1 MTSDDRLD
9 QLIRSSLDWEAGRVA
24 AAQPSMRQATGRLA
38 DRLGA
43 EGRTTRPRL
52 TLTPSSAASLNLL
65 TIILL
70 LLGLALAWYVGTQL
84 NQPSVPPPDLRFGF
98 PISCEVPRY
107 TGLAFDEANNQV
119 VLSFVAED
127 GPDAAIELDLYSL
140 YADGRLV
147 QDVSVPGET
156 RADNLTGSG
165 VLVRRLTERGRDLL
179 LERVA
184 DAGLTPGCRFL
195 QTEAAGGTLMA
206 WTEDGGTEVS
216 WGSGGSSGSHRLD
229 ADDEAVLAELTVALA
244 RPETWLP
251 DDAWIDATEQ
261 RIEPDHWLIRIE
273 LRPTEHGPGDTVS
286 LLDGNVLEGTDPRYR
301 LVVLPAGQEAETFGD
316 ELAITD
322 PLGPGSAIRCA
333 VASLDEAIALATSL
347 ETLANGQGLGTD
359 TQEGEVFTEDLTH
372 SITFG
377 MQPVFGAQY
386 DCGTLA
392 EDWQIMT
399 APTPTPSAGA
409 PVGDLA
415 DIDPCELVAP
425 AAAAILGVDGLE
437 RRPSS
442 RLPLG
447 VPAWACAV
455 FDASAEEILWPEGTV
470 DPPPAGH
477 RVTVTLYP
485 ASVDLDA
492 ADALVESIFGPGRPR
507 GSVVGHPAW
516 GLVDCDPDAMD
527 ITCGR
532 AVVGWAHGHLIVF
545 EFTAQT
551 VLRDPDAPPVMGAP
565 RDPIVSAEAA
575 DAFVASMLAGIAP

>member
-1 MTSDDRLD
+1 MTPDDRLD
-9 QLIRSSLDWEAGRVA
+9 QLIRASLDWEAGRVA
-24 AAQPSMRQATGRLA
+24 VSQPSMRKATGRLA

-43 EGRTTRPRL
+43 EGRATRPRL

-65 TIILL
+65 TLILL

-84 NQPSVPPPDLRFGF
+84 NRPPEPPADLRFGF
-98 PISCEVPRY
+98 PISCEVPRH
-107 TGLAFDEANNQV
+107 TGLAFDAANNQV
-119 VLSFVAED
+119 VLSFAAAD
-127 GPDAAIELDLYSL
+127 GPDADGDFYSL
-140 YADGRLV
+140 YADGLFV

-156 RADNLTGSG
+156 RADNITGSE
-165 VLVRRLTERGRDLL
+165 VLVRRLNERGRDLL
-179 LERVA
+179 LARVA

-216 WGSGGSSGSHRLD
+216 WGPGGLSGSHRLD
-229 ADDEAVLAELTVALA
+229 ADDEAVLAALTTALA
-244 RPETWLP
+244 HPETWLP

-273 LRPTEHGPGDTVS
+273 LRPTEHGPGDTVN
-286 LLDGNVLEGTDPRYR
+286 LFDGSILEGTDPRSR
-301 LVVLPAGQEAETFGD
+301 LVVLPAGQDAETFGD
-316 ELAITD
+316 ALAITD
-322 PLGPGSAIRCA
+322 PLGPGSASRCA
-333 VASLDEAIALATSL
+333 VASLHEAIALATSL
-347 ETLANGQGLGTD
+347 EMLANGGGLGTD
-359 TQEGEVFTEDLTH
+359 TEEGEVFTEDLTH

-377 MQPVFGAQY
+377 IQPVFGAQY

-399 APTPTPSAGA
+399 APIPTPSAGA

-415 DIDPCELVAP
+415 SIDPCELAAP

-437 RRPSS
+437 RRPS

-455 FDASAEEILWPEGTV
+455 FDASAEEILWPESTV

-492 ADALVESIFGPGRPR
+492 ADGLVESIFGTGLPR
-507 GSVVGHPAW
+507 ESIGGHPSWA
-516 GLVDCDPDAMD
+516 LVDCDLEAGDCPF
-527 ITCGR
+527 GR
-532 AVVGWAHGHLIVF
+532 AVVGWSQGHLIIF
-545 EFTAQT
+545 EFTAET
-551 VLRDPDAPPVMGAP
+551 VLRDPAAPPVMGAP
-565 RDPIVSAEAA
+565 RDPIVSAETA
-575 DAFVASMLAGIAP
+575 DAFVASTLAGIAP

>member
-9 QLIRSSLDWEAGRVA
+9 QLIRASLDWEAGRVA

-38 DRLGA
+38 DRMSAAGP
-43 EGRTTRPRL
+43 TTRPRL
-52 TLTPSSAASLNLL
+52 ALTPSSAASLNLL

-84 NQPSVPPPDLRFGF
+84 NPPPVPPPDLRFGF
-98 PISCEVPRY
+98 PITCEVARN

-119 VLSFVAED
+119 VLSFVADD
-127 GPDAAIELDLYSL
+127 GPDADAELDFYSL
-140 YADGRLV
+140 YLDGRLV
-147 QDVSVPGET
+147 QDISVPGET
-156 RADNLTGSG
+156 RADSVTGSG

-179 LERVA
+179 LARVA

-206 WTEDGGTEVS
+206 WTADGGTEVS

-229 ADDEAVLAELTVALA
+229 ADDEAVLADLTAALA

-251 DDAWIDATEQ
+251 DDGWIDATEQ
-261 RIEPDHWLIRIE
+261 RIEPDHWLIHIE
-273 LRPTEHGPGDTVS
+273 LRPTGHGPGDTVS
-286 LLDGNVLEGTDPRYR
+286 LLGGNVLEGTDPRYR
-301 LVVLPAGQEAETFGD
+301 LVVLPAGQEAESFGD

-359 TQEGEVFTEDLTH
+359 TEVGEVFTEDLTR
-372 SITFG
+372 SMSFAI
-377 MQPVFGAQY
+377 QPVFGAPY

-392 EDWQIMT
+392 EDWQIVT
-399 APTPTPSAGA
+399 APTPTPSPEA

-415 DIDPCELVAP
+415 HIDPCELAAP
-425 AAAAILGVDGLE
+425 AAAAILGADGIE
-437 RRPSS
+437 RRPS

-447 VPAWACAV
+447 VSAWACAV
-455 FDASAEEILWPEGTV
+455 FDASVEEILWPEGTV

-485 ASVDLDA
+485 ANVDLDA
-492 ADALVESIFGPGRPR
+492 ADGLVESIFGSGLRQE
-507 GSVVGHPAW
+507 SVDGHPTW
-516 GLVDCDPDAMD
+516 PLVDCDPEALDFP
-527 ITCGR
+527 CGR
-532 AVVGWAHGHLIVF
+532 AVVGWSRGHLIVF

-551 VLRDPDAPPVMGAP
+551 VLRDPDAPPVMGDP
-565 RDPIVSAEAA
+565 RDPLVSAEDAA
-575 DAFVASMLAGIAP
+575 AFVAAVLAGIAP